1 MVTYRLLKPVRWGR
15 KLIRIRASASAP
27 AALGLSCPYYPGRRR
42 SIATAVAPHTT
53 IDKTCAWD
61 RHCYPLVSVIG
72 QLVCFTRSVHSIHSA
87 QDNYGPASEHRLT
100 DRLFPN

>member
-53 IDKTCAWD
+53 TIRPVLGIAIATLW
-61 RHCYPLVSVIG
+61 YP
-72 QLVCFTRSVHSIHSA
+72 
-87 QDNYGPASEHRLT
+87 
-100 DRLFPN
+100 